1 MKHNIK
7 NTDLKRIIS
16 ICIKSKRDIS
26 HKYLSLLFLFFLFSF
41 NIKSQIYI
49 NEIMPSNIT
58 ILMDDIYEYPDSWV
72 ELYNAGDEDVDIYD
86 YSFSYDSKT
95 IKDWVL

>member
-72 ELYNAGDEDVDIYD
+72 ELYNAGDAVVDIYD
-86 YSFSYDSKT
+86 YSCSVVSKT
-95 IKDWVL
+95 LKTRVL